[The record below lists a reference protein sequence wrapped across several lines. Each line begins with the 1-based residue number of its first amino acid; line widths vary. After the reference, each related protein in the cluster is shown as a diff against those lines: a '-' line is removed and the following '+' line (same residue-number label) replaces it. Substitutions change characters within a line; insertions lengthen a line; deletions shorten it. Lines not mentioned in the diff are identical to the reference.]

1 MVELSDG
8 RTIGM
13 NDEMLELYRS
23 GKWDPT
29 GKKAPTPEERD
40 RLEQFKRQLKEEI
53 LGKKEIN

>member
-1 MVELSDG
+1 
-8 RTIGM
+8 M